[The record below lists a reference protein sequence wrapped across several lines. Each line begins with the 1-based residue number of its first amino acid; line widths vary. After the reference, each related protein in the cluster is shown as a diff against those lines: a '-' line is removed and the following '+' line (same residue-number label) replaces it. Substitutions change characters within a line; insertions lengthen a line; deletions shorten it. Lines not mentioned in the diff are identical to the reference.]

1 MAWTETTRKIY
12 ARKTFRDASEV
23 LNGYQV
29 PGPTGLKKSDGSHL
43 GGRPCK
49 VRPLAVHCGEEND
62 DDYTCFEH
70 PSWSSP

>member
-12 ARKTFRDASEV
+12 ARKTFGYASEV
-23 LNGYQV
+23 LNGV
-29 PGPTGLKKSDGSHL
+29 PGPTGLKSDGSHL

-49 VRPLAVHCGEEND
+49 VRPLAVHYGEEND